1 MTARPIRVRLPDGSL
16 HVGPVIDL
24 RGVDTAPDAATLR
37 RAVAG
42 GLPAEPAAPS
52 VVRPAPTPVHP
63 FVARLAAGSSFD
75 RRGALAALARVRGHD
90 AGGALTEL
98 ERVREAIAETT
109 PAESSDLAVA
119 RRRAAEAGAET
130 DRLRERVATIRGR
143 VEATREVGGD
153 ADAAEAELAAAM
165 RRLSEVSTERVAAR
179 QRLDALEREARRAR
193 DSREARM
200 RLEDRAA
207 NLERDARRTLAAAV
221 YDAFAAAVAALP
233 PAFDADAGTEP
244 GEFAGDPLSAALA
257 VARAAP
263 LRAPVVVDPAV
274 VDRFGGLARSVRY
287 LSGPVV
293 IR

>member
-1 MTARPIRVRLPDGSL
+1 MTAGPVAAAVPRRPIRVRLPDGGL
-16 HVGPVIDL
+16 HVGPVVDL
-24 RGVDTAPDAATLR
+24 RGVETAPGAATLR

-63 FVARLAAGSSFD
+63 FVARLSVGVSFD
-75 RRGALAALARVRGHD
+75 RRGALAALARLRGHD

-98 ERVREAIAETT
+98 RRVREAIAETA
-109 PAESSDLAVA
+109 PAESTDLAAA

-130 DRLRERVATIRGR
+130 DRLRERAATVRGR
-143 VEATREVGGD
+143 VEAAREVGGD
-153 ADAAEAELAAAM
+153 AVEVAESDLSETM
-165 RRLSEVSTERVAAR
+165 RRLSEAATERVAAR
-179 QRLDALEREARRAR
+179 QRLDALEAEARRAR

-221 YDAFAAAVAALP
+221 RDAFAAAVAALP
-233 PAFDADAGTEP
+233 PAFDADS
-244 GEFAGDPLSAALA
+244 LSAALA

-263 LRAPVVVDPAV
+263 LRAPVVVDSAV
-274 VDRFGGLARSVRY
+274 VDRFGGLARAVRY
-287 LSGPVV
+287 LSAPVV
-293 IR
+293 VR